1 MDGTA
6 VDFNTRLRCT
16 ANTKLAFN
24 AGMSSKQS
32 TLKCSLHCQNRRRR
46 RLPIRPLSLN
56 LSGPNTAQM
65 WIFRKTEKWD
75 TVTWH
80 VPTASGNTTIR
91 HDAPWCLKRPKTQS
105 TSARNNVNS
114 RDESG
119 LTPISRRL
127 IYCGD
132 VVLGFRLHPLGEMAR
147 CSNRWFFVNY
157 TNLLFFDIFWPR
169 TCILTILRYFRN
181 CKCVLFMSCHL

>member
-1 MDGTA
+1 MFA
-6 VDFNTRLRCT
+6 
-16 ANTKLAFN
+16 A
-24 AGMSSKQS
+24 
-32 TLKCSLHCQNRRRR
+32 QNRRRR
-46 RLPIRPLSLN
+46 RLPIRPRSLN

-91 HDAPWCLKRPKTQS
+91 HDPPWCLKRPKTQS

-132 VVLGFRLHPLGEMAR
+132 VVLGFRLHPLGETAR

-169 TCILTILRYFRN
+169 TCILTLLRYFRN
-181 CKCVLFMSCHL
+181 CKGVLFMSCHL

>member
-1 MDGTA
+1 MFA
-6 VDFNTRLRCT
+6 
-16 ANTKLAFN
+16 A
-24 AGMSSKQS
+24 
-32 TLKCSLHCQNRRRR
+32 QNRRRR
-46 RLPIRPLSLN
+46 RLPIRPRSLN
-56 LSGPNTAQM
+56 LSGPDTAQM

-80 VPTASGNTTIR
+80 VPTASGNATIR

-132 VVLGFRLHPLGEMAR
+132 VVLGFRLHPLGETAR

-169 TCILTILRYFRN
+169 TCILTLLRYFRN
-181 CKCVLFMSCHL
+181 CKGVLFMSCHL